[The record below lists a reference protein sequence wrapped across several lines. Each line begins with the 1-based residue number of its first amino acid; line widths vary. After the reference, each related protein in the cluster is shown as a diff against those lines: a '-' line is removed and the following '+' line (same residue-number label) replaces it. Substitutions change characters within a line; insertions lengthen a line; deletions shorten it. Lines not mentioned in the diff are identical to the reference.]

1 MQTQCTS
8 IGIADEITLLRNA
21 LKRTLS
27 QQAGLDVVFDVPNIP
42 DLFETLPD
50 NKVDVLLLD
59 TFTNKGCIKSVIL
72 SLKEKFPTINLLI
85 LSQHIDY
92 KTVSELLELGINGF
106 IPKTA
111 DLNELINGIM
121 CASRSILYK
130 NKIVTDSFYWKANAR
145 LNNSFAPQEMFLSDM
160 ERKIIQLLWE
170 DKNTQEI
177 AQSIFSSVSTVEKIK
192 QKLKQKVGSSST
204 IGLIK
209 YALKE
214 KIIHYNTDIAQ

>member
-1 MQTQCTS
+1 MQTLCTN
-8 IGIADEITLLRNA
+8 IGIADEVTLLRTS
-21 LKRTLS
+21 LKKTLS
-27 QQAGLDVVFDVPNIP
+27 QQAGLDVVFDVPNIA
-42 DLFETLPD
+42 DLFQALPD
-50 NKVDVLLLD
+50 NRVDVLLLD
-59 TFTNKGCIKSVIL
+59 TYTSKECIKSVIL
-72 SLKEKFPTINLLI
+72 SLKEKFPAINLLI
-85 LSQHIDY
+85 LSEHSDY

-145 LNNSFAPQEMFLSDM
+145 LNNSFAHREIFLSEM

-177 AQSIFSSVSTVEKIK
+177 AHSIFSSVSTVEKIK

-209 YALKE
+209 YAWKE
-214 KIIHYNTDIAQ
+214 RTTQYSNSSLQ